1 MAKRTKST
9 ASKLKSKISK
19 PQSLRILMVE
29 DSEDDVLLIIRE
41 LKKGGYDPVYER
53 VETATAMKKA
63 LKEKQW
69 DIILCDY
76 TLPKFSVAKAIALLK
91 ETNIDIPF
99 ILVTGSVGEEVA
111 VECMRLGAHDYIMKN
126 NLSRLCLAIAGE
138 LEEADSRNKRRQAE
152 SQREA
157 ALEALRETDNQL
169 CATLNALPDLLFDV
183 DVAGTIYNFLAPDP
197 ELLYAPPSEFLG
209 KTMKEV
215 LSPEAGNVISEAIA
229 EAVKTGRH
237 SGGVYP
243 LELPSGRCWFE
254 LSIAAKD
261 NSNLQNPRF
270 IMLVRD
276 ITARKEAEEKIQL
289 LNAKLEQMALTD
301 YLTNLYNRR
310 YFMQRGVEEFKRANR
325 NSQPL
330 TLLMLDIDE
339 FKKVND
345 TYGHEAGD
353 LVLQQVA
360 ASLKSSLREID
371 ILGRLGGEEFAVL
384 LPNTSLEGAVL
395 LAERVRQTIANMS
408 FKTPGDV
415 LISTVTIS
423 IGVAAFTDEM
433 SNTDDLLRNADA
445 AMYCAKDSGRNC
457 VGVYKENSDGPRVL
471 PSALDVK

>member
-19 PQSLRILMVE
+19 PQSLRVLMVE
-29 DSEDDVLLIIRE
+29 DSEDDALLIIRE

-138 LEEADSRNKRRQAE
+138 LEEADSRSKSKQAE

-301 YLTNLYNRR
+301 YLTNL
-310 YFMQRGVEEFKRANR
+310 
-325 NSQPL
+325 
-330 TLLMLDIDE
+330 
-339 FKKVND
+339 
-345 TYGHEAGD
+345 
-353 LVLQQVA
+353 
-360 ASLKSSLREID
+360 
-371 ILGRLGGEEFAVL
+371 
-384 LPNTSLEGAVL
+384 
-395 LAERVRQTIANMS
+395 
-408 FKTPGDV
+408 
-415 LISTVTIS
+415 
-423 IGVAAFTDEM
+423 
-433 SNTDDLLRNADA
+433 
-445 AMYCAKDSGRNC
+445 
-457 VGVYKENSDGPRVL
+457 
-471 PSALDVK
+471 